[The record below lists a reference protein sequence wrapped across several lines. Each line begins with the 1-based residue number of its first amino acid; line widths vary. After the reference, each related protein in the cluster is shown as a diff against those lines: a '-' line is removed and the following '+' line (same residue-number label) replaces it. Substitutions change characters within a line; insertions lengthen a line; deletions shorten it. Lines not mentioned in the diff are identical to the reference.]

1 MTTGEKLQKL
11 RKDNEYT
18 QEELADIMSVSR
30 QSISKWESDV
40 AFPETDKLV
49 TLSKLY
55 HCSIDYLLND
65 EVSEKGKKDFKSK
78 KEFNK
83 RKLPFI
89 IFTLSFYFFT
99 YFIYFMPFMRVETG
113 TYYDTFSSM
122 RIVGYRYYNLYTMLV
137 DSYFDN
143 ANFWPAMMF
152 MAGLIA
158 QGLSITFIFV
168 DSRGFNIAI
177 KILNGIYMCFAYS
190 VFVLVRVADSVHYS
204 WSLIL
209 FIVAAVVT
217 ILQIAVPQ
225 FLFTRK
231 KA

>member
-11 RKDNEYT
+11 RKENEYT

-30 QSISKWESDV
+30 QSISKWESDI

-65 EVSEKGKKDFKSK
+65 EVSEKGKKEHPVK
-78 KEFNK
+78 KEYNK
-83 RKLPFI
+83 KKLPFI

-99 YFIYFMPFMRVETG
+99 YFIYFMPFMRVT
-113 TYYDTFSSM
+113 DTAAFNGKVIYIESF
-122 RIVGYRYYNLYTMLV
+122 YNFYKMIT
-137 DSYFDN
+137 DSHFDN

-152 MAGLIA
+152 MVGLVA
-158 QGLSITFIFV
+158 QGLAVAFIFL
-168 DSRGFNIAI
+168 DSKGFNISI
-177 KILNGIYMCFAYS
+177 KILNGVYACFGLS
-190 VFVLVRVADSVHYS
+190 VIFLVQVADSCYYV
-204 WSLIL
+204 WPLIL
-209 FIVAAVVT
+209 FIFAVAVT
-217 ILQIAVPQ
+217 ILQLAVPQ
-225 FLFTRK
+225 FLKTRQ

>member
-11 RKDNEYT
+11 RKENEYT

-30 QSISKWESDV
+30 QSISKWESDI

-65 EVSEKGKKDFKSK
+65 EVGEKGKKEHPVK
-78 KEFNK
+78 KEYNK
-83 RKLPFI
+83 KKLPFI

-99 YFIYFMPFMRVETG
+99 YFIYFMPFMRVTMDIYIAGSRVRGEV
-113 TYYDTFSSM
+113 F
-122 RIVGYRYYNLYTMLV
+122 YNLYKMLT

-152 MAGLIA
+152 MIGLIA
-158 QGLSITFIFV
+158 QGLSIAFIFL
-168 DSRGFNIAI
+168 DNKGFNISI
-177 KILNGIYMCFAYS
+177 KVLNGIYACFALS
-190 VFVLVRVADSVHYS
+190 VIFLVQVADSCYYA
-204 WSLIL
+204 WPLIL
-209 FIVAAVVT
+209 FIFAVAVT
-217 ILQIAVPQ
+217 ILQLAVPQ
-225 FLFTRK
+225 FLKTRQ